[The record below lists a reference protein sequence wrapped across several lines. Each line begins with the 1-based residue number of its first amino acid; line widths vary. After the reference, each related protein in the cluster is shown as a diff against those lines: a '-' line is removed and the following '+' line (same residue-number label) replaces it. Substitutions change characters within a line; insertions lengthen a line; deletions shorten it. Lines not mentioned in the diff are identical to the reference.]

1 MVEKRTIG
9 WRQTCK
15 CVSGGVTPSRVLDPF
30 GGSGTTGLVA
40 DILGRDATL
49 IELNPEYIE
58 MAKERVRYEDRKDL
72 LGSKEVEFIEER
84 ATLF

>member
-1 MVEKRTIG
+1 MAVLARL
-9 WRQTCK
+9 
-15 CVSGGVTPSRVLDPF
+15 VS
-30 GGSGTTGLVA
+30 VA
-40 DILGRDATL
+40 DVLGRDATL

-84 ATLF
+84 ARLF